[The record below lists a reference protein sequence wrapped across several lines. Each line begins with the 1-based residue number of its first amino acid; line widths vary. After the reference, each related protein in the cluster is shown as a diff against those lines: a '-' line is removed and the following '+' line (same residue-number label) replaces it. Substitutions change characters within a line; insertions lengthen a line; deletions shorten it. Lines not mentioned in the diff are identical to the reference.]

1 MATVEITK
9 ANFDD
14 EVVKSEKPVLLDF
27 WAEWCGPCRALA
39 PVVEEIAAETEAV
52 KVGKVNVER
61 EMELAR
67 RFGVSSIPTL
77 ILFKSGE
84 VAERTV
90 GVQPKAA
97 ILGMLGL

>member
-1 MATVEITK
+1 MTPIEITK
-9 ANFDD
+9 ENF
-14 EVVKSEKPVLLDF
+14 KSEVTDARGAVLLDF

-77 ILFKSGE
+77 ILFKGGE

>member
-14 EVVKSEKPVLLDF
+14 EVMKSEKPVLLDF

-39 PVVEEIAAETEAV
+39 PVVEEVAAEAEAV
-52 KVGKVNVER
+52 KVGKVNV
-61 EMELAR
+61 
-67 RFGVSSIPTL
+67 V
-77 ILFKSGE
+77 
-84 VAERTV
+84 ERTV

-97 ILGMLGL
+97 ILRMLGL

>member
-1 MATVEITK
+1 MATMEITK
-9 ANFDD
+9 VNFDD
-14 EVVKSEKPVLLDF
+14 EVMKSEKPVLLDF

-39 PVVEEIAAETEAV
+39 PVVEEVAAETEAV

-77 ILFKSGE
+77 ILFKGGE

-97 ILGMLGL
+97 ILRMLGL

>member
-1 MATVEITK
+1 M
-9 ANFDD
+9 
-14 EVVKSEKPVLLDF
+14 
-27 WAEWCGPCRALA
+27 
-39 PVVEEIAAETEAV
+39 VEEVAAEAEAV

-77 ILFKSGE
+77 ILFKGGE

-97 ILGMLGL
+97 ILRMLGL

>member
-14 EVVKSEKPVLLDF
+14 EVMKSEKPVLLDF

-39 PVVEEIAAETEAV
+39 EEVAAEAEAV

-77 ILFKSGE
+77 ILFKGGE
-84 VAERTV
+84 AVERTV

-97 ILGMLGL
+97 ILRMLGL